1 MNAKKRFPAL
11 AAGQL
16 WKMKHAYVQIVE
28 LGKRIIH
35 FKMMKRLGEAGVRT
49 QISAFET
56 LYGYLKARQARLIRS
71 TASDSLLRS
80 P

>member
-1 MNAKKRFPAL
+1 MKTKKAFPAL

-28 LGKRIIH
+28 LGKQIIR
-35 FKMMKRLGEAGVRT
+35 FKMMKNLSESGARI

-56 LYGYLKARQARLIRS
+56 LYGYLKARQARLVRTES
-71 TASDSLLRS
+71 FR
-80 P
+80 